1 MGQVSQYLTLRDVD
15 EMPISD
21 FEVYNEWMEAVRH
34 FGYTIALANAR
45 PRIALLLS
53 MTPERVQGFLEKFDL
68 EHNPPHC
75 QHCHALKELATG
87 MCGKCFRFPTG
98 SEETEE
104 MELTNEQP
112 QL

>member
-53 MTPERVQGFLEKFDL
+53 MTPERVQGFMEKFDL
-68 EHNPPHC
+68 EHNPP
-75 QHCHALKELATG
+75 
-87 MCGKCFRFPTG
+87 RFPIG

-112 QL
+112 QF